1 MSYSNNWGF
10 ADAYN
15 EFGKAIKYSEAE
27 EDPESNEIDYVTQ
40 CDLIFARNGYYNY
53 MIEIDGDYE
62 EESTHILSQYLSHFS
77 PIKHSSFLIA
87 IISSQ
92 SLLLFSTTE
101 INTNNMT
108 NLTNDIYNNIGISI
122 KITNHTDR
130 DPKYYE
136 NFLTSIVLYLC
147 TSQLY
152 NDGWFSCG
160 HHTIGENDYNSLK
173 VKRFAKNVSSQP
185 NLYYGLSILNVSRD
199 AATACTTTGIP
210 HTSSAGTGTLY
221 TPSSGTGTTHT
232 SAAVTYVVTIRYRI
246 FALKMLP
253 LSNMIDPDNCTI
265 GELCT
270 MLLVYTAYTVY

>member
-15 EFGKAIKYSEAE
+15 EFGKAIKFSEAE
-27 EDPESNEIDYVTQ
+27 EDPEINEIDYVSQ
-40 CDLIFARNGYYNY
+40 CDLVFAGNGYYNY

-62 EESTHILSQYLSHFS
+62 EESTHILSQYLSYFS
-77 PIKHSSFLIA
+77 PFTNSSFLIA

-101 INTNNMT
+101 INTNNS
-108 NLTNDIYNNIGISI
+108 NNIIKEVCNNTGLSI
-122 KITNHTDR
+122 KITLHTNR

-136 NFLTSIVLYLC
+136 NFLASIVLYLC
-147 TSQLY
+147 TCQLY

-160 HHTIGENDYNSLK
+160 HHTIGENDYNSVQ
-173 VKRFAKNVSSQP
+173 VKRFAKNVPSQP

-199 AATACTTTGIP
+199 AATTCTTTGTP
-210 HTSSAGTGTLY
+210 HTSAAGTD
-221 TPSSGTGTTHT
+221 TTHT
-232 SAAVTYVVTIRYRI
+232 SAAAVTHVVTIRYRV

-253 LSNMIDPDNCTI
+253 LSNMIDPDNCTN
-265 GELCT
+265 GELYT
-270 MLLVYTAYTVY
+270 MLRISIYCVYSLLI